1 MDVFLTRSTRL
12 FVRAGREIRRA
23 RGMTTQKKPCLRDN
37 PMDSDA
43 SSKSA
48 GTASIPDRNTSALNA
63 ALLRDIAI
71 IAHWVAESIAWLDS
85 SCPSHLGSNRR
96 SEEHTSELQSLM
108 RISYAVFCLNNKH
121 NKKKT

>member
-23 RGMTTQKKPCLRDN
+23 RGMTTQKKPCLSDN

-48 GTASIPDRNTSALNA
+48 GPASIPDRTTSALNA
-63 ALLRDIAI
+63 PLLRDIAL
-71 IAHWVAESIAWLDS
+71 IAHWVAASLAWLDS
-85 SCPSHLGSNRR
+85 FCPTHPGRHRQLPKQQTYN
-96 SEEHTSELQSLM
+96 
-108 RISYAVFCLNNKH
+108 
-121 NKKKT
+121 